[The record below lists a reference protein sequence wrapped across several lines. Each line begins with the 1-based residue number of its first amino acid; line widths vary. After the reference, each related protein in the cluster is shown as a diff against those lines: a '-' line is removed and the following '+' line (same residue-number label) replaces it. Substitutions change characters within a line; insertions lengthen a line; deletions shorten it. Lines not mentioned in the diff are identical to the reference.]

1 MISPPGACYLCFGKT
16 NIRVIHADFSKGFGM
31 MICEKLLIYRRWEVV
46 RALAQRLKGDTTVGS
61 AEMKIGCWRT
71 VT

>member
-1 MISPPGACYLCFGKT
+1 
-16 NIRVIHADFSKGFGM
+16 M

-46 RALAQRLKGDTTVGS
+46 RALGQSLKGDTTVGF

-71 VT
+71 VKLTACSSHLQVRDTGCRPGERQM

>member
-1 MISPPGACYLCFGKT
+1 
-16 NIRVIHADFSKGFGM
+16 M

-61 AEMKIGCWRT
+61 TEMKIGCWRT